1 MPDVYFYEAFEEE
14 ADEIRKILPDRIRA
28 GYSSRTIQESG
39 HDTPPAG
46 LVSIRTQSEIPDAWA
61 TQVAGILTRSTGYD
75 HLLDYRTRTS
85 FLKPCGYLPLYCARA
100 VAEQA
105 LLLWMALIRKLDL
118 QRNRFAQFHR
128 DGLTGSECLGK
139 CLAVAGV
146 GHIGYEITRIG
157 QGLDMKV
164 LGVDP
169 VRRHGTIEYAEPGV
183 AFGQAD
189 LIVCSMNLTA
199 SNAGYFD
206 YARWRTVKPGAVF
219 INIARGELAPSA
231 DLVRALEEQLLDG
244 VGLDVYN
251 HESLL
256 ATSLRNNRAVTD
268 DEVMATLKL
277 HKHPRAILTP
287 HNAFNT
293 AEALARKTGQ
303 SVQQVEHFLSAGS
316 FLWPVPEG

>member
-1 MPDVYFYEAFEEE
+1 MPDVFFYEAFEEE
-14 ADEIRKILPDRIRA
+14 ADEIRKRLPGRIRA

-105 LLLWMALIRKLDL
+105 LLL
-118 QRNRFAQFHR
+118 
-128 DGLTGSECLGK
+128 
-139 CLAVAGV
+139 
-146 GHIGYEITRIG
+146 RIG

-169 VRRHGTIEYAEPGV
+169 VKRHGTIEYAEPGE

-231 DLVRALEEQLLDG
+231 DLVRALEEQLLGG

-293 AEALARKTGQ
+293 AEALARKTEQ